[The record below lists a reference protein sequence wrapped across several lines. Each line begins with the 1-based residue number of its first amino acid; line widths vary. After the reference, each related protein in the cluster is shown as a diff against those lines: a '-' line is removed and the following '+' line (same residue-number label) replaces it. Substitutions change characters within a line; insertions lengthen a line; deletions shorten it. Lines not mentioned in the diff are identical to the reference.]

1 MPVCKMRNFGC
12 LFKIGFKWSY
22 MSVIAAPENCLTFT
36 NCFWESKLPSIPFN
50 MESPTMQMVPSGHL
64 FGLSIDRKLS
74 SCMTGVTDIGVFSS
88 GFSGI
93 AFLFR
98 LLFRYLE

>member
-1 MPVCKMRNFGC
+1 MPMCKIRNPAC

-22 MSVIAAPENCLTFT
+22 MSVIVAPGNCLTFT
-36 NCFWESKLPSIPFN
+36 NRFWESKLPSILFN
-50 MESPTMQMVPSGHL
+50 MELSAMQMVTSGHL
-64 FGLSIDRKLS
+64 FAVSLDGRLSF
-74 SCMTGVTDIGVFSS
+74 CVTGVTEIGVFSS

-93 AFLFR
+93 ASMFR